1 MLLVIAK
8 AKTNAGKEQDLLNI
22 TKSLIA
28 ETRKEAGCL
37 GYDLYQ
43 NTESSVDFAF
53 IEQWESDA
61 ALNAHSTSAHF
72 VKFQK
77 EADGVVADLDIKKY
91 NI

>member
-8 AKTNAGKEQDLLNI
+8 AKTNAGKEQELLKI
-22 TKSLIA
+22 TTGLIA

-43 NTESSVDFAF
+43 NTGSSVDFAF
-53 IEQWESDA
+53 LEQWESEA
-61 ALNAHSTSAHF
+61 ALDAHSASAHF

-77 EADGVVADLDIKKY
+77 EADGVLADLDIKKY
-91 NI
+91 NA